1 MLLDMLMLIGYLP
14 LDLCWTN
21 SCAGI
26 SRVVEAQHKCPMCRT
41 DLPDITS
48 ANLVE
53 PFPDIKPTQSQ
64 ALEDGTVL
72 PPSSSKI
79 DALVKILQATRE
91 NDPIS
96 KTIVFSQWTKYL
108 DLVGPHLTFTN
119 FRFCRIDGTMSVQN
133 RDRAIARLSLPDDDP
148 DAVDVMLASL
158 GVASVGLN
166 LVAANQVVLADSWWA
181 PAIEDQ
187 AVDRVHRLGQ
197 KRETTVWR
205 LVVED
210 SIEQRVLQVQENKRK
225 LVGQAFKDD
234 EEEGGDG
241 LADGKKQRRR
251 RGKGRETR
259 LADLH
264 MLLRGAPVPAPAQ

>member
-1 MLLDMLMLIGYLP
+1 VY
-14 LDLCWTN
+14 
-21 SCAGI
+21 AGI

-41 DLPDITS
+41 DLPDTTG
-48 ANLVE
+48 ANLVV
-53 PFPDIKPTQSQ
+53 PFLDIKPTQSQ
-64 ALEDGTVL
+64 TLEDGTAL
-72 PPSSSKI
+72 PASSSKI
-79 DALVKILQATRE
+79 DALIKILQATRE
-91 NDPIS
+91 NDPTS

-108 DLVGPHLTFTN
+108 DLVSPHLTFFN

-133 RDRAIARLSLPDDDP
+133 RDKAIARLSLPGDDP

-166 LVAANQVVLADSWWA
+166 LVAANQVILTDSWWA

-205 LVVED
+205 LVVEG

-234 EEEGGDG
+234 EEEGGDD
-241 LADGKKQRRR
+241 LADGKKKRRR

-259 LADLH
+259 LADLQ
-264 MLLRGAPVPAPAQ
+264 MLLRGAPAPVQ